1 MENISSLDPRVE
13 RLGGVGQQQL
23 DTDADTHWVT
33 WEIFH
38 QEKKGKQVIHVGVVH
53 APSAEMA
60 LVFAKETFGR
70 RGKTT
75 NLWTVKT
82 SDVFTFRP
90 EEEEIFDTTSE
101 KLHREPGF
109 YKVRDRIEAFRTKN
123 NLV

>member
-75 NLWTVKT
+75 NLWAVKT

-101 KLHREPGF
+101 KVHREPGF